1 MKWVYDHQY
10 FQPCAIFLLFTRWWG
25 HPRRSLVCVCICDQ
39 AGCVDGRCN
48 TNITKFEKFE
58 LSQNRC
64 TISLTL
70 QRRTLTLHTLPR
82 DLTTWIS
89 WMKRGRAMAGSLIH
103 QGSISVRRA
112 RLIKPMM
119 KHFIVKI
126 THNIRIRCTP
136 AATDPA
142 PWLRSRISC
151 LRGTKFLQH
160 SCARA
165 RLQVY
170 LPDKTLQTY
179 LQRLVYGFHLPEV
192 IRSSHFRSLGTF
204 QERIDPEE
212 IYNAASGWAPA
223 QHSSCSC

>member
-1 MKWVYDHQY
+1 MADATQILRNLRNLSCDKVGALSHPLYRD
-10 FQPCAIFLLFTRWWG
+10 G
-25 HPRRSLVCVCICDQ
+25 HFAYVAPRAEYMDQ
-39 AGCVDGRCN
+39 
-48 TNITKFEKFE
+48 
-58 LSQNRC
+58 L
-64 TISLTL
+64 
-70 QRRTLTLHTLPR
+70 
-82 DLTTWIS
+82 
-89 WMKRGRAMAGSLIH
+89 MKRGRAMAGSLIH

-212 IYNAASGWAPA
+212 IYNAASG
-223 QHSSCSC
+223 